1 MGMTVV
7 EQTQKQVV
15 REEEERRPPFVI
27 LLLGAVA
34 VLSFFFGVL
43 TAPVFGIDRST
54 PPLVPVLFVGV
65 NGSGVFS
72 IEAPPGSFVYTPVK
86 LCNAAESD
94 VAAAVSIEAP
104 GEVRVFAVHVGD
116 VWFGKRWGESKTFT
130 IRLGPGQCIDGRVEI
145 LIDGKTPPDRQI
157 IVKIESRVD

>member
-1 MGMTVV
+1 MTVV

-15 REEEERRPPFVI
+15 GEERRPPFVI

-34 VLSFFFGVL
+34 VLSFFFGAL

-54 PPLVPVLFVGV
+54 PPLVPVLSIGV
-65 NGSGVFS
+65 NGSYVFS
-72 IEAPPGSFVYTPVK
+72 IEAPPGSLVYTPVK
-86 LCNAAESD
+86 LCNTAESD

-116 VWFGKRWGESKTFT
+116 VAGGGESQK
-130 IRLGPGQCIDGRVEI
+130 LLQLD
-145 LIDGKTPPDRQI
+145 
-157 IVKIESRVD
+157 